1 MIKKG
6 EVELGIA
13 PIGWTNDDMPEL
25 GGDIPFERCID
36 EMAEAGFEGC
46 EVGNKFPRDPDVL
59 KRALEPRNLS
69 IASAWFSTFFTTK
82 TAEKTVREFIKHR
95 DFLYAMGAKVIVVA
109 ECGRSIHGDINIP
122 LHNNKPIFND
132 QEWKKLVNGLHEL
145 GKLAAEKG
153 MSIVYHH
160 HMGTGV
166 QTFEEIEKLMNLT
179 DPTLVSLLVDTGHMV
194 FAGGDPAKLIK
205 KFGNRVKHVH
215 FKDIREEI
223 MKRSI
228 QENMSFLES
237 VKLGVFTVPGDGM
250 IDFVPII
257 NALNDI
263 NYKGW
268 IVVEAEQDP
277 KIAPPLEYAKKAREY
292 IREKAGL

>member
-132 QEWKKLVNGLHEL
+132 QEWKKLVNGLHKL

>member
-6 EVELGIA
+6 EVKLGIS

-25 GGDIPFERCID
+25 GGDIPFEQCID

-46 EVGNKFPRDPDVL
+46 EVGNKFPRDPVVL
-59 KRALEPRNLS
+59 KRVLKPRNLS

-82 TAEKTVREFIKHR
+82 ALEKTVQEFVKHR
-95 DFLYAMGAKVIVVA
+95 DFLYEMGAKVIVVA
-109 ECGRSIHGDINIP
+109 ECGRSVHGNINVP
-122 LHNNKPIFND
+122 LHNKPIFND
-132 QEWKKLVNGLHEL
+132 QEWKKLVDGLHKIGE
-145 GKLAAEKG
+145 LAAEKG
-153 MSIVYHH
+153 MNIAYHH

-179 DPTLVSLLVDTGHMV
+179 NPTLVSLLVDTGHMV

-215 FKDIREEI
+215 FKDIREKI

-228 QENMSFLES
+228 QENMSFLEA

-250 IDFVPII
+250 IDFVPVI

-263 NYKGW
+263 NYTGW